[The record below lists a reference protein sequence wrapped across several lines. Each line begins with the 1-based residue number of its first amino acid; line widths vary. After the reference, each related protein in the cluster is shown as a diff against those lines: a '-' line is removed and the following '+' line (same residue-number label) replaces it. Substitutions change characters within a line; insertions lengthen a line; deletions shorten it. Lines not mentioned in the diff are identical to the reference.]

1 MVGDVR
7 KTPELRSLALAVA
20 LLAAAL
26 LACRS
31 GSSTTRPDAS
41 GVATPATA
49 PTPIA
54 ASADAGPPFAY
65 SVRVTDRTGALA
77 TEHAALKSCV
87 ESGLDQWGQFLT
99 GKGVLEVEIIVEH
112 ATAGRLTAASA
123 TGLVVGAC
131 TTVPGPCGLAE
142 DQAIHRLK
150 TGDANPDAPG
160 KPDVQVHVTPEFWRD
175 ALWMDPDPKARTAPV
190 PLDRDDAISVCTH
203 ELGHGFGMAGYRD
216 VGTYAAKP
224 QAGVGMTLSRYDE
237 LIDFKGL
244 PTFVGPKTIAEFGP
258 VPLAHDHTTQDLYH
272 YGTPSTP
279 TPYDDKLMNGVHFYM
294 GQRYFISRGD
304 VLIVSDLG
312 APVRALPSR

>member
-1 MVGDVR
+1 MVDDVR
-7 KTPELRSLALAVA
+7 KTPEFHSLAVA
-20 LLAAAL
+20 LAVTAGAL

-31 GSSTTRPDAS
+31 STTKPGPDGS
-41 GVATPATA
+41 TTATTVTAA

-54 ASADAGPPFAY
+54 ASPDAGPPFAY

-77 TEHAALKSCV
+77 TEHEALKRCV
-87 ESGLDQWGQFLT
+87 TSGLDQWGQYLT

-123 TGLVVGAC
+123 TGLVIGSC
-131 TTVPGPCGLAE
+131 TTVPGPCGLAQ

-150 TGDANPDAPG
+150 TGDPNPDAPG

-175 ALWMDPDPKARTAPV
+175 SLWMDPDPKARTAPV

-224 QAGVGMTLSRYDE
+224 GVGMTLSPYDE
-237 LIDFKGL
+237 LIDFKGT
-244 PTFVGPKTIAEFGP
+244 PTFVGPRTIAEFGP
-258 VPLAHDHTTQDLYH
+258 VPLSHDHTTQDLYH

-279 TPYDDKLMNGVHFYM
+279 TPYDDKLMNGVRFYM
-294 GQRYFISRGD
+294 GQRYFISRVD
-304 VLIVSDLG
+304 VLMVADLG
-312 APVRALPSR
+312 APIRALPSR